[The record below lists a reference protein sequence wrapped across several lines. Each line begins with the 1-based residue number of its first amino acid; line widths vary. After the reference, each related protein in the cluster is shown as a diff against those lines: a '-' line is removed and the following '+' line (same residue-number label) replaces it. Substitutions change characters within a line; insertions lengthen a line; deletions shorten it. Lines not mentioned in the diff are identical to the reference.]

1 MFKVSKNKKINEKL
15 ISNIIPFQNDLKF
28 LINSSD
34 YANQQFSSL
43 TNNINQ
49 TNSYFNQIK
58 ETSFIIS
65 KEVTKEKKIKNEYLK
80 KKKKISK

>member
-43 TNNINQ
+43 KNNINQ

-58 ETSFIIS
+58 ET
-65 KEVTKEKKIKNEYLK
+65 KEKEIKNGYLK
-80 KKKKISK
+80 KKKICNL